1 MYQTAA
7 PNQLD
12 YFTKYQKSLQR
23 IRCLKEDARLA
34 EDVVVD
40 LLNENRKLKEAMTRA
55 LQVLVETEAI

>member
-1 MYQTAA
+1 
-7 PNQLD
+7 
-12 YFTKYQKSLQR
+12 
-23 IRCLKEDARLA
+23 LKEDARLA